1 MCPVWKEWGGFGQG
15 GGGERGGGVV
25 ASGGGGGE
33 CRAGGEVEREGGERE
48 GERGRGRK
56 GNLEGKF
63 LVYAHALQ

>member
-1 MCPVWKEWGGFGQG
+1 M
-15 GGGERGGGVV
+15 V